1 MGKKHNDFID
11 CIGTITVLTVDRV
24 IFQGQLKKDH
34 DEERKH
40 DDCQPN
46 IEVKVE
52 NENEFITLEL
62 ACDVEIIRDNADIE
76 ETDPPLFEEG
86 DLVRINVANIVAV
99 GPSNGCFD
107 EEKGNSENSNQ
118 NNNE

>member
-11 CIGTITVLTVDRV
+11 CVGTITVLTVDRV
-24 IFQGQLKKDH
+24 VFQGQLIKEH

-40 DDCQPN
+40 DDFPPK
-46 IEVKVE
+46 IEVEVEVE

-62 ACDVEIIRDNADIE
+62 ACDVAIIRDNADIE

-86 DLVRINVANIVAV
+86 DVVRINVANIVAI

-107 EEKGNSENSNQ
+107 EEKGKGSD
-118 NNNE
+118 